1 MSSPW
6 TPVDPHEPAR
16 HLVVDSPLGDLL
28 LSRVGPVL
36 TGITF
41 TPFAAPEGLG
51 EDSGFDDVRTQLEEY
66 FRGERTDFDLPLG
79 PQGSPF
85 QLSVWA
91 ALLTIPYGE
100 TRSYGQIAASLGAPT
115 ASRAVG
121 TANGSNPLP
130 IVVPCH
136 RVIGSTGTLTGYSGG
151 LERKRHLLD
160 LETAAPPLLRL

>member
-6 TPVDPHEPAR
+6 TPVDPREATR
-16 HLVVDSPLGDLL
+16 HLIVGSPVGELL
-28 LSRVGPVL
+28 LTRVGPVI
-36 TGITF
+36 TAITF
-41 TPFAAPEGLG
+41 TPFAAPGGLG
-51 EDSGFDDVRTQLEEY
+51 EDSGFDQVRAQLDEY
-66 FRGERTDFDLPLG
+66 FAGERTDFDLPLG
-79 PQGSPF
+79 PQGTPF

-100 TRSYGQIAASLGAPT
+100 TRSYGQMAAALGTPT

-160 LETAAPPLLRL
+160 LETTAPPLLRL

>member
-1 MSSPW
+1 MSAPW
-6 TPVDPHEPAR
+6 TPVDPSEPTR
-16 HLVVDSPLGDLL
+16 HLVVASPVGDLL
-28 LSRVGPVL
+28 LSRVGPVI

-51 EDSGFDDVRTQLEEY
+51 DDSGFDAVRAQLDEY
-66 FRGERTDFDLPLG
+66 FGGGRTCFDLPLAPRG
-79 PQGSPF
+79 TPF
-85 QLSVWA
+85 QRSVWA

-160 LETAAPPLLRL
+160 LETAAPPLLRV

>member
-6 TPVDPHEPAR
+6 TPVDPQEPAR
-16 HLVVDSPLGDLL
+16 HLVVCSPLGDLL

-41 TPFAAPEGLG
+41 TPFAAPTGLA
-51 EDSGFDDVRTQLEEY
+51 DRSGFDDVRTQLDEY
-66 FRGERTDFDLPLG
+66 FRGVRADFDLLLG

-85 QLSVWA
+85 QLAVWA
-91 ALLTIPYGE
+91 ALLAIPYGE
-100 TRSYGQIAASLGAPT
+100 TRSYGQIAAALGTPT

>member
-6 TPVDPHEPAR
+6 TPVDPSEPIR
-16 HLVVDSPLGDLL
+16 HLIVGSPVGDLL
-28 LSRVGPVL
+28 LTRVGAVI
-36 TGITF
+36 TAITF
-41 TPFAAPEGLG
+41 TPFVAPEGLA
-51 EDSGFDDVRTQLEEY
+51 EDAGFDELRAQLDGY
-66 FRGERTDFDLPLG
+66 FRGERTDFDLPLAPRG
-79 PQGSPF
+79 TPF

-91 ALLTIPYGE
+91 ELLAIPYGE

-151 LERKRHLLD
+151 LDRKRHLLD